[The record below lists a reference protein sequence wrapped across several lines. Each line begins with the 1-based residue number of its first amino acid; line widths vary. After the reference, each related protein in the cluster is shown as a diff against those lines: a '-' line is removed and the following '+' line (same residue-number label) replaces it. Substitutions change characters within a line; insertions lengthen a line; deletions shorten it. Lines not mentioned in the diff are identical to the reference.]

1 MKTIQSLKIKLS
13 YDPVI
18 TILAIYSK
26 KMSQFAKEIS
36 EHPSSLKRYSQRPR
50 FENNL
55 TPFSGFIDKKRKNCD
70 TQLTVEYSSLT
81 KICV

>member
-1 MKTIQSLKIKLS
+1 MKTIQRLKIKLS

-18 TILAIYSK
+18 TILPIYSK

-36 EHPSSLKRYSQRPR
+36 EHPSSFKRYSQTPR

-55 TPFSGFIDKKRKNCD
+55 TPISGFIEKKM
-70 TQLTVEYSSLT
+70 
-81 KICV
+81 

>member
-1 MKTIQSLKIKLS
+1 MKTIQRLKIRLS

-55 TPFSGFIDKKRKNCD
+55 TLISGFIDKKKKKKK
-70 TQLTVEYSSLT
+70 L
-81 KICV
+81 